1 MNRSSSPIR
10 SRMTCVLCSLAV
22 AAGFAP
28 AAFAQEN
35 TAFIEEIVVVS
46 QKREQTLQSLPVA
59 VSVVSKQQLD
69 EAQIL
74 DVKDL
79 QFLVPSL
86 RVSTLQTAANTTFLI
101 RGFGN
106 GANNAGVEPSVGV
119 FVDGVYRSRTA
130 ASIADL
136 PNLERIE
143 VIKGPQSTLFGKNA
157 SAGVINIVTAKP
169 SLDGY
174 SGSVSGTVGEYNQVI
189 GKAEVNGPLSDTVAW
204 GLAANFNQRDGYFD
218 NLETGG
224 TFNESNRYGLRGQLL
239 WQPSDTFEARV
250 IADYDEIDEV
260 C

>member
-28 AAFAQEN
+28 AAFAQEE

-86 RVSTLQTAANTTFLI
+86 RVSTLQTSANTTFLI

-119 FVDGVYRSRTA
+119 FVMVWTVMGASPPTGTLPTMIWRDWRRS
-130 ASIADL
+130 
-136 PNLERIE
+136 
-143 VIKGPQSTLFGKNA
+143 
-157 SAGVINIVTAKP
+157 IVRQGLISDMKP
-169 SLDGY
+169 
-174 SGSVSGTVGEYNQVI
+174 I
-189 GKAEVNGPLSDTVAW
+189 
-204 GLAANFNQRDGYFD
+204 
-218 NLETGG
+218 
-224 TFNESNRYGLRGQLL
+224 
-239 WQPSDTFEARV
+239 
-250 IADYDEIDEV
+250 
-260 C
+260 